1 MSYKATK
8 RRRKRDH
15 ELTDNEVKA
24 ILTQAM
30 VKAGATAAAIYA
42 YNKTDVILTMDNE
55 DRLPRQHLRAWDAA
69 INEYHLLIAGPT
81 Q

>member
-1 MSYKATK
+1 
-8 RRRKRDH
+8 
-15 ELTDNEVKA
+15 
-24 ILTQAM
+24 M
-30 VKAGATAAAIYA
+30 VEAGAEAAAIYA